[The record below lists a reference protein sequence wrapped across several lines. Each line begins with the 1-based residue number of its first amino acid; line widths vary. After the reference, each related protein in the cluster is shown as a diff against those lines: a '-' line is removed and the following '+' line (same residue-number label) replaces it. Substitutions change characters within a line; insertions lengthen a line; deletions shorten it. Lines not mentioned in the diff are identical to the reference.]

1 MKKRSIENILKN
13 KKKAKVMAISVVTA
27 GILGVGAIVGFVVNN
42 NKIANKKIK
51 SNIVEA
57 EENTYKEPSEN
68 EIIKGKNHTYKAEK
82 NAVSPNEV
90 RKMLDGKYEGE
101 LKDKKVVFLTFD
113 DGPSIQTEK
122 VLNILEEKGVQ
133 GTFFILGE
141 NIKKSEKNKDVI
153 KKIVESGNSLGNHTY
168 THDFKKLYPGG
179 NIDLD
184 AFMKEYKDTENELK
198 EILGDN
204 FKNNLVRFPGGEN
217 TRIYKKD
224 KNLAETLK
232 VFDEEG
238 ISSIDWNALNGDAE
252 GRSYSNDEMINYVK
266 RSSADKN
273 HVVIL
278 MHDSAPKE
286 KTVQILPEVIDYYK
300 SQGYEFKII
309 G

>member
-1 MKKRSIENILKN
+1 
-13 KKKAKVMAISVVTA
+13 MAIGVVMA
-27 GILGVGAIVGFVVNN
+27 GILGVGTIVGVAVSKNDM
-42 NKIANKKIK
+42 INKKIK

-57 EENTYKEPSEN
+57 EENIEKEPSEN

-82 NAVSPNEV
+82 NAVSPADV

-101 LKDKKVVFLTFD
+101 LKDKKIVFLTFD
-113 DGPSIQTEK
+113 DGPSVQTEK

-141 NIKKSEKNKDVI
+141 NIKKAEGNKDII
-153 KKIVESGNSLGNHTY
+153 KKIIENGNSLGNHTY
-168 THDFKKLYPGG
+168 THNFKKLYPGG

-224 KNLAETLK
+224 KNLDGALK
-232 VFDEEG
+232 TFDQEG

-252 GRSYSNDEMINYVK
+252 GRSYSKEEMLNYVK
-266 RSSADKN
+266 KSSADKN

-286 KTVQILPEVIDYYK
+286 KTVETLPEVIEYYK
-300 SQGYEFKII
+300 SQEYEFKII

>member
-1 MKKRSIENILKN
+1 MKKRNIQNMLKS
-13 KKKAKVMAISVVTA
+13 KKKAKVMAISVVMA
-27 GILGVGAIVGFVVNN
+27 GVLGVGTIVGVVVNKN
-42 NKIANKKIK
+42 DMINKKIK

-57 EENTYKEPSEN
+57 GENSEKEPSEN
-68 EIIKGKNHTYKAEK
+68 EIVKGKNHAYKAEK
-82 NAVSPNEV
+82 NAVSPAEV
-90 RKMLDGKYEGE
+90 RKMLDGEYEGE
-101 LKDKKVVFLTFD
+101 LKDKKIVFLTFD
-113 DGPSIQTEK
+113 DGPSVQTEK

-141 NIKKSEKNKDVI
+141 NIKKAEGNKDII
-153 KKIVESGNSLGNHTY
+153 KKIIENGNSLGNHTY
-168 THDFKKLYPGG
+168 THNFKKLYPGG

-224 KNLAETLK
+224 KNLDDALK
-232 VFDEEG
+232 TFDQEG

-252 GRSYSNDEMINYVK
+252 GRSYSEEEMLNYVK
-266 RSSADKN
+266 KSSANKN

-286 KTVQILPEVIDYYK
+286 KTIQTLPEVIEYYK